1 MRSHSAMSEFLRL
14 EAEGSGDEAPSSE
27 EEEESVEDLIDD
39 KALDAA
45 NNEAREKYKED
56 QRLEEER
63 AMAREAVQE
72 RGFAE
77 LERKKKKERE
87 KAREETEKARE
98 ESERTRENR
107 RVERRAQNRISSS
120 DDEDK
125 DEEAMETSQIHVLAD
140 SHASDQGPGLPVPD
154 FSGQDVLLGAASDQ
168 GPGLPVPDFSGQ
180 DVLLDAASDQGPG
193 LPVPDFSAQDGPPVV
208 ESASDT
214 GSDDDD
220 LSDTG
225 VLDMDMPVPSQDREI
240 AHTADCDDAT
250 CALCYLSISLRFSK
264 NALFACTVDRVDF
277 VRLAPGTDGF
287 KCASTV
293 SSPVTCG
300 SCVPKE
306 AYLTHEGAFI
316 PWNGKD
322 TPWYNDTRNM
332 LDVATKEAIKRD
344 RATDAMT
351 FTRYHLQHKA
361 ELKSHAR
368 VDQRSELCTG
378 LIASEIHRLFIEHL

>member
-1 MRSHSAMSEFLRL
+1 MSDFLEC
-14 EAEGSGDEAPSSE
+14 EAEDSGDEAPSSE

-39 KALDAA
+39 KALDDA
-45 NNEAREKYKED
+45 NNEALEKYKED

-63 AMAREAVQE
+63 EMEREAVQK

-87 KAREETEKARE
+87 KEREEI
-98 ESERTRENR
+98 ERTRENR
-107 RVERRAQNRISSS
+107 RIERRGQNRISSS

-140 SHASDQGPGLPVPD
+140 SHASDQGSGLPVPD
-154 FSGQDVLLGAASDQ
+154 FSGEDE
-168 GPGLPVPDFSGQ
+168 
-180 DVLLDAASDQGPG
+180 
-193 LPVPDFSAQDGPPVV
+193 PPVI

-214 GSDDDD
+214 GSDNDD
-220 LSDTG
+220 LSDMD
-225 VLDMDMPVPSQDREI
+225 LLNMDMPVPSQDREI
-240 AHTADCDDAT
+240 AHTVDCDDAT

-264 NALFACTVDRVDF
+264 NGPFACTVDEMDF

-287 KCASTV
+287 KCTLTL

-332 LDVATKEAIKRD
+332 LDVATKEAIKRYP
-344 RATDAMT
+344 ATDAMT
-351 FTRYHLQHKA
+351 FTRYHVQNKG

-368 VDQRSELCTG
+368 VDKASELCTG
-378 LIASEIHRLFIEHL
+378 LIASEIQRLFIEYLSLN